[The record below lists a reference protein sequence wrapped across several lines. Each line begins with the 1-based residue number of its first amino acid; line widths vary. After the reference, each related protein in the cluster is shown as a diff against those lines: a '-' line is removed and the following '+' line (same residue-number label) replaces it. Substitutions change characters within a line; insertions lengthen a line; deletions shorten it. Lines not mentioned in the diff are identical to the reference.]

1 VQDSPNSAGIVID
14 VIRYVK
20 LARER
25 GLAGPLLPISA
36 YAMKHPPIQMRDGEA
51 ASRIEAFLRDGT
63 S

>member
-25 GLAGPLLPISA
+25 GMAGPLLPISA
-36 YAMKHPPIQMRDGEA
+36 WAMKHPPVQMRDTEA
-51 ASRIEAFLRDGT
+51 ARRIEAFLAGDDG
-63 S
+63 